1 MLSLKITQLCDFFLR
16 KEGAQIMTNI
26 NAFTC
31 VGVAGM
37 SRTLHVAAAAAAAH
51 PAFWAHAAAG
61 AAAAIPTQR
70 KRRTATATG
79 KSVDRGTI

>member
-1 MLSLKITQLCDFFLR
+1 MFS
-16 KEGAQIMTNI
+16 NI
-26 NAFTC
+26 AFTG

-37 SRTLHVAAAAAAAH
+37 SRTLHVAAAAAH
-51 PAFWAHAAAG
+51 PALVAHTVAHAG

-79 KSVDRGTI
+79 APVDRGTI

>member
-1 MLSLKITQLCDFFLR
+1 M
-16 KEGAQIMTNI
+16 ANI
-26 NAFTC
+26 NAFTG

-37 SRTLHVAAAAAAAH
+37 SRTLHVAAAH
-51 PAFWAHAAAG
+51 PAFLAHAAAG

-79 KSVDRGTI
+79 KSVDRGTT

>member
-1 MLSLKITQLCDFFLR
+1 MLSNK
-16 KEGAQIMTNI
+16 
-26 NAFTC
+26 AFTG

-37 SRTLHVAAAAAAAH
+37 SRTLHVAEAAAAAAH

-61 AAAAIPTQR
+61 AAAVIPPQR

-79 KSVDRGTI
+79 QSVDRGTT

>member
-1 MLSLKITQLCDFFLR
+1 MVS
-16 KEGAQIMTNI
+16 NI
-26 NAFTC
+26 AFYG

-37 SRTLHVAAAAAAAH
+37 SWTLHVAETAAVAAH

-61 AAAAIPTQR
+61 AAAAIPPQR

-79 KSVDRGTI
+79 KSVDRGTT

>member
-1 MLSLKITQLCDFFLR
+1 M
-16 KEGAQIMTNI
+16 ANI
-26 NAFTC
+26 NAFTG

-37 SRTLHVAAAAAAAH
+37 WRTLHVAEAAAAAAH

-61 AAAAIPTQR
+61 AAAAIPPQR

-79 KSVDRGTI
+79 QSVDRGTN